1 MKSKGVQMEGWAPF
15 AEGKNDLFGNSVL
28 KEIGSRYGKSVAQV
42 VLRWLLQRG
51 IVCIPKSV
59 KKERMEENL
68 NIWDFTLSKEDM
80 AAIAGLD
87 LGRSEIIDH
96 SAAETAR
103 FLNGWKI
110 HD

>member
-1 MKSKGVQMEGWAPF
+1 M
-15 AEGKNDLFGNSVL
+15 AESSHGIFTQPVL
-28 KEIGSRYGKSVAQV
+28 TEIGS
-42 VLRWLLQRG
+42 LRWNARRG
-51 IVCIPKSV
+51 VVIIPKSTH
-59 KKERMEENL
+59 KEQMEENF
-68 NIWDFTLSKEDM
+68 NIWDFTLSDEDM
-80 AAIAGLD
+80 AAIAKLD